1 VAWRRVAATHFSV
14 SAVTLGGMKQELPAA
29 QQFLRDPFGLN
40 GIGATKSPRIA
51 IRGLLRLN

>member
-1 VAWRRVAATHFSV
+1 
-14 SAVTLGGMKQELPAA
+14 MKQELPAA